1 MSRSRLTTLLLVPLL
16 AGACDQSGPTGLD
29 QAAIGP
35 TAALLAGSGAD
46 TERREFN
53 RFVSFTTSVTCLGG
67 SVLVRGPIS
76 GWEQVVVK
84 PDGSLHVTQFLDV
97 ADVTISLG
105 DELWT
110 AQPNA
115 SEIFVLNFSA
125 QGSLRQSE
133 HVGVVT
139 FRAGDGRPALHF
151 VHQIHLVRAPD
162 GSVQVNHQI
171 LDISCI
177 GPER

>member
-1 MSRSRLTTLLLVPLL
+1 MSRSHLATLLLVPLL
-16 AGACDQSGPTGLD
+16 AGACDQSGLTGFDPITTHPT
-29 QAAIGP
+29 
-35 TAALLAGSGAD
+35 TALLAGSGGD

-53 RFVSFTTSVTCLGG
+53 RFVSFTRSVACLGG
-67 SVLVRGPIS
+67 SVLIRGPIT

-97 ADVTISLG
+97 ANVSISQG

-115 SEIFVLNFSA
+115 SEIFVMNFSA
-125 QGSLRQSE
+125 QNTLRQSE

-139 FRAGDGRPALHF
+139 FRASDGTPALHF

-171 LDISCI
+171 LSIDCI

>member
-1 MSRSRLTTLLLVPLL
+1 MSRSHLATPLLVPLL
-16 AGACDQSGPTGLD
+16 AGACDRSGPTGLD
-29 QAAIGP
+29 PATTGP
-35 TAALLAGSGAD
+35 SPALLAGAD
-46 TERREFN
+46 TERRQFS

-84 PDGSLHVTQFLDV
+84 PDGSRHVTQFLDV
-97 ADVTISLG
+97 ANVTISLG

-115 SEIFVLNFSA
+115 SEIFVTNLSA
-125 QGSLRQSE
+125 QATLRQSE

-139 FRAGDGRPALHF
+139 FRASDGRPALHF

-162 GSVQVNHQI
+162 GSVQVNHQF
-171 LDISCI
+171 LDIGCI
-177 GPER
+177 APER